1 MSYLSKKALV
11 KMGFQRIGN
20 NVLISDKASIYGA
33 DRISIGN
40 NVRIDDFCIL
50 SAGNE
55 ITIGSWVHIACYASL
70 IGRDLIEINDFCS
83 IAARVNI
90 LSSCDDFSGEF
101 MVNPCVPDKYL
112 NVRHSAVVMQK
123 HSVIGVGTIV
133 LPGVSIGQGA
143 AIGAL
148 SFVRHS
154 IPEFQIWAG
163 NPLRFI
169 KERKRDILKLEK
181 QLLHG

>member
-1 MSYLSKKALV
+1 MFLSKKALV

-50 SAGNE
+50 SAGKE
-55 ITIGSWVHIACYASL
+55 IAIGSWVHIACYTSL
-70 IGRDLIEINDFCS
+70 IGAGLIE
-83 IAARVNI
+83 
-90 LSSCDDFSGEF
+90 LEDFSGISMKCTVLSSNADYSGEY
-101 MVNPCVPDKYL
+101 MTNPQIAEKYL
-112 NVRHSAVVMQK
+112 NTTEAAVVFERHSL
-123 HSVIGVGTIV
+123 VGAGSII
-133 LPGVSIGQGA
+133 LPGVSIGTGA
-143 AIGAL
+143 VVGAMSL
-148 SFVRHS
+148 VKSSV
-154 IPEFQIWAG
+154 PEFQIWAG

-169 KERKRDILKLEK
+169 KERKTDILKLEK